1 MQRLR
6 VLFIVDSNDDLP
18 QTKSETE
25 KIISLLSQNS
35 RVDYYVLEGRKAT
48 YGEVRSILTKEYF
61 DILHVATHAKFDDS
75 SREESGIVLYDGI
88 LRIQPWLVFMNAC
101 ESSRSQT
108 FEKYTELSGLASSFL
123 TAGATSY
130 IGTNALIN
138 DWSSSQIA
146 VKFYQNIIKGNT
158 IGESLK
164 NAKLEYF
171 NTYRYDA
178 SWSTFILYGNP
189 NLKIEFS
196 IERDYEREIT
206 NYLREQGRA
215 FTITKCARELDIDIT
230 T

>member
-1 MQRLR
+1 MQ
-6 VLFIVDSNDDLP
+6 
-18 QTKSETE
+18 
-25 KIISLLSQNS
+25 
-35 RVDYYVLEGRKAT
+35 
-48 YGEVRSILTKEYF
+48 
-61 DILHVATHAKFDDS
+61 S

-138 DWSSSQIA
+138 DWSASL
-146 VKFYQNIIKGNT
+146 KGNT

-164 NAKLEYF
+164 NAKLEFF